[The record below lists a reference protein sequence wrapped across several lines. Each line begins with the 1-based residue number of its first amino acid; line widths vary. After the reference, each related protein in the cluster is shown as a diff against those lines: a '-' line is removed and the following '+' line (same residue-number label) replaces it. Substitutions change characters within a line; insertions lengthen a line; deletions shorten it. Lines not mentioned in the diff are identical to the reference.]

1 MTHNECLHEELIQT
15 HSLDIAKLDE
25 KSKYKEQSIMELKN
39 DIKQVNDDIKE
50 VTEDIKSVSNKL
62 DVIIRKSEKSDSELE
77 KRVEVVENKIE
88 LYEKFFKDK
97 KDEDNNRTS
106 HNLATIAIMA
116 TVVGIIVGAIIKFL

>member
-1 MTHNECLHEELIQT
+1 MILTHNECLHEELIQK

-25 KSKYKEQSIMELKN
+25 KSKYKEQSIMELKE
-39 DIKQVNDDIKE
+39 DIKKVNDDIK
-50 VTEDIKSVSNKL
+50 DVSDKL

-77 KRVEVVENKIE
+77 KRVKVVENKIE

-97 KDEDNNRTS
+97 KDDDNNRTS

-116 TVVGIIVGAIIKFL
+116 TVTGIIVGAIIKFL